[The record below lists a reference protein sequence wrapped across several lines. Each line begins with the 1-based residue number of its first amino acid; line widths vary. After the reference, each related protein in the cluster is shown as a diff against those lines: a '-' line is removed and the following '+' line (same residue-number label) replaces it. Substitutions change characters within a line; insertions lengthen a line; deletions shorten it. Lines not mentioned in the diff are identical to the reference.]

1 MLFQTSLRNRIM
13 IQLSVLMFLNVFVL
27 TLLNLC
33 FQTRLVA
40 WEKITQMHI
49 DDMSKGI
56 KMFVSLYK
64 N

>member
-1 MLFQTSLRNRIM
+1 M

-33 FQTRLVA
+33 FQTKLVA

-49 DDMSKGI
+49 DDMSKSI